1 MMVTIF
7 FSEVRGHAKNL
18 LKRANERD
26 RQAYIAANTTYANLR
41 NGCRVTVNSTKTECS
56 KCALQ
61 ACKSD
66 RLVDIYH
73 PLLSLFFQY
82 QAPASSS
89 NS

>member
-1 MMVTIF
+1 M
-7 FSEVRGHAKNL
+7 RGYAKNL
-18 LKRANERD
+18 LKRAANKD
-26 RQAYIAANTTYANLR
+26 RQAYIAANTSYANLR
-41 NGCRVTVNSTKTECS
+41 NDCKVTVNNTKTECS

-82 QAPASSS
+82 QAPASIKVVTA
-89 NS
+89 